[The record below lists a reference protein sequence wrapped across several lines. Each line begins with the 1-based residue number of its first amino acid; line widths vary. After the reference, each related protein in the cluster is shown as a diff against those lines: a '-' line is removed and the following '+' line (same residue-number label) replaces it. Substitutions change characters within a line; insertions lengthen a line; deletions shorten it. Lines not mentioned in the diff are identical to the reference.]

1 MGWFVDIVLK
11 DRYGNFGGSGYTNGH
26 YAPEEEPYL
35 SPPGIFSEDGTNPL
49 LPIDKLDRAFLKHD
63 KYFWD
68 AQQYEK
74 AGNFAAADAERY
86 KGNLELLADI
96 SKLRQELNNNTVK
109 LGGRGQV
116 LYFAFR

>member
-49 LPIDKLDRAFLKHD
+49 LPIDKLDRAFMKHD
-63 KYFWD
+63 KHFWD
-68 AQQYEK
+68 AEQAEK
-74 AGNFAAADAERY
+74 AGDFAAADAKRY
-86 KGNLELLADI
+86 EGNLE
-96 SKLRQELNNNTVK
+96 
-109 LGGRGQV
+109 GRGQV